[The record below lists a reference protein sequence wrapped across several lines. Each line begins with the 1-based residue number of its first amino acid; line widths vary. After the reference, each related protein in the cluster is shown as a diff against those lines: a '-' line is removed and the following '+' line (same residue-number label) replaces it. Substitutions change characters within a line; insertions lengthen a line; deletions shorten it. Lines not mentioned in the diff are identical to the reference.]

1 MRFHA
6 DNRRVGMSIKLRIIL
21 GFLLAIVLISA
32 SIISLAAWQ
41 MRDDANGYFV
51 ASAGRQ
57 LHLLDGMVSQFVT
70 TARRNAGQ
78 IASSKE
84 LPAAA
89 AAHVFPNFTDVASAS
104 RYRLSDLSPEAL
116 AVMQPLLTMGRLNKE
131 YVEVYAGF
139 PDGSYASGMPETP
152 LPAHFNTSRRPWYVA
167 TAQSSDD
174 GIITEAYQ
182 SVTGT
187 IVFSVTHKIKGE
199 RGDLLGVA
207 SLDVSLQGLSDMI
220 AELSFGK
227 TGYFML
233 IEGTGRVLCDPKN
246 TANTGKIIGKDLA
259 DAGLAAIMRADSGEL
274 ELNLNGMDY
283 RVVVRTTGFGWKVA
297 ALQSVDEIN
306 ARSNSAMLH
315 MLPVVGVIALI
326 MIVVGLCI
334 VRSITKPL
342 GVLLNATDRVAG
354 GDYAAMPEA
363 RGFYGELLALYQ
375 SLRTMVGSI
384 ADNISLAQAKTR
396 EAEEKSRQAEQATRE
411 AEEAARRAEAAKSEG
426 MHAAAEQ
433 LEGMVNAISAAAG
446 ELSAQIE
453 QSDRGAVE
461 SSQRLGEAATAMN
474 EMNATVQEV
483 ARNASSAAT
492 VSAETRSNAEE
503 GQKIL
508 ANAMSSIS
516 QVQKVSLALKED
528 MGTLHEHT
536 QNISQIMNVISDI
549 ADQTNLLALNAAI
562 EAARAGEAGRGFAVV
577 ADEVRK
583 LAEKTMSST
592 SDVAGAI
599 TAIQGSAQQSVDRME
614 EALGD
619 VEQATSLAQQ
629 SGEAL
634 QQIVRNVEDTA
645 DQVRAIATASEEQS
659 AASEEI
665 NQSIT
670 TVNEMSGQTTQA
682 MNEAAKAISDLA
694 QQTERLSALI
704 EDMKRA

>member
-1 MRFHA
+1 
-6 DNRRVGMSIKLRIIL
+6 MSIKSRIIL

-32 SIISLAAWQ
+32 STITLTAWQ

-57 LHLLDGMVSQFVT
+57 LRLLNGLLDQFLES
-70 TARRNAGQ
+70 AQKNAGQ
-78 IASSKE
+78 AASSKE
-84 LPAAA
+84 LASTA
-89 AAHVFPNFTDVASAS
+89 AAHAFPNYSAATGESVFRVKDLAPEVAAAMEPLRAMS
-104 RYRLSDLSPEAL
+104 RLH
-116 AVMQPLLTMGRLNKE
+116 KE
-131 YVEVYAGF
+131 YDVYAGF
-139 PDGSYASGMPETP
+139 ADGSYASGLDEET
-152 LPAHFNTSRRPWYVA
+152 LPAGFDPSRRPWYTA
-167 TAQSSDD
+167 TAQAPGES
-174 GIITEAYQ
+174 IVTEAYQ
-182 SVTGT
+182 SATGGMVLT
-187 IVFSVTHKIKGE
+187 VTHKM
-199 RGDLLGVA
+199 RGGNGSVLGVVGI
-207 SLDVSLQGLSDMI
+207 DVSLQSLSDMI
-220 AELSFGK
+220 AALSFGK

-233 IEGTGRVLCDPKN
+233 IENSGRVLCDPK
-246 TANTGKIIGKDLA
+246 TTGNVGKVIGTELA

-274 ELNLNGMDY
+274 ELTLGGTTM
-283 RVVVRTTGFGWKVA
+283 RAVVQTTKLGWKVVT
-297 ALQSVDEIN
+297 LQSVDEIN

-433 LEGMVNAISAAAG
+433 LEGMVGAISAAAS

-492 VSAETRSNAEE
+492 VSGETRSNAEE

-599 TAIQGSAQQSVDRME
+599 TAIQGSAQQSVNRME

-619 VEQATSLAQQ
+619 VEQATALAQQ

-694 QQTERLSALI
+694 RQTERLSALI
-704 EDMKRA
+704 DEMKRS